1 MQLVLYQGQARN
13 VKMNPKK
20 DYAMNKLLVIDP
32 QNDFLDQEGAA
43 LPVPGAR
50 ADIERVAT
58 FIAANA
64 RYLQSVLITLDS
76 HPEVAIER
84 PGFWNDAEGNP
95 VAPFTT
101 ITHQAVL
108 AGTYAPCKEENRFAV
123 LAYLQALEA
132 GGKYELMVWPKHCVV
147 DTWGWQIS
155 EVLTDALT
163 QSQIPVRQFRKGM
176 NPMTEQ
182 YSAVAAE
189 VPLAS
194 DPTTGWNLALI
205 EAARPKNGYL
215 VVAGEALSHCV
226 RATMLDLFSD
236 FTPAEMARVLLLKDC
251 MSSVTGFEA
260 QGQAFFT
267 QAQELGALT
276 LTATQATELLNSSS
290 PHAL

>member
-1 MQLVLYQGQARN
+1 
-13 VKMNPKK
+13 
-20 DYAMNKLLVIDP
+20 MNKLLVIDP

-50 ADIERVAT
+50 ADMARVAA
-58 FIAANA
+58 FISANA
-64 RYLQSVLITLDS
+64 RHFQGVLITLDS
-76 HPEVAIER
+76 HPEIAIER

-101 ITHQAVL
+101 ITYQAVL
-108 AGTYAPCKEENRFAV
+108 AGTYAPCKEGNRLAV
-123 LAYLQALEA
+123 LAYLQALEV
-132 GGKYELMVWPKHCVV
+132 GGKYELMVWPTHCVT
-147 DTWGWQIS
+147 DTWGWQMP

-163 QSQIPVRQFRKGM
+163 QSLIPVRQFRKGM
-176 NPMTEQ
+176 NPLTEQ

-194 DPTTGWNLALI
+194 DPATGWNVALI
-205 EAARPKNGYL
+205 EAARPKSGYL

-236 FTPAEMARVLLLKDC
+236 FTPAEIARVVLLTDC

-260 QGQAFFT
+260 QGQAFLA

-276 LTATQATELLNSSS
+276 LTAAQAAELLNSS
-290 PHAL
+290 PPQAV